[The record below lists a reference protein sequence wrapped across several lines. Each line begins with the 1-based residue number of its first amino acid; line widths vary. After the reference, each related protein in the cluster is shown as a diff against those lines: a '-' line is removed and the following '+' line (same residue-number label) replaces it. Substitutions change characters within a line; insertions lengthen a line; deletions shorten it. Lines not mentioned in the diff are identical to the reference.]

1 MHDGL
6 FIRICIRRY
15 ESNFRPGEAMYRLIV
30 GTKDWSSWSLRAY
43 LALMATGQP
52 FDEVVI
58 RLRHTDADATKNAI
72 REFSPAG
79 RVPVLQ
85 IEEGGESITVWD
97 SLAICETLA
106 ERHPAARLWPHDRAA
121 RAMARS
127 YSAEMHSG
135 FPDLRDQLSMDFARR
150 LSLPALRPATEA
162 QIARILASWDVAL
175 ARYGNRGGFLF
186 GHFSIADCMYA
197 PVVSR
202 FTTFDISVST
212 AVGDYMAR
220 VWALPGMQAWLKDA
234 QKEVA
239 DGIA

>member
-1 MHDGL
+1 
-6 FIRICIRRY
+6 
-15 ESNFRPGEAMYRLIV
+15 MYRLIV

-52 FDEVVI
+52 FDEVVVQ
-58 RLRHTDADATKNAI
+58 LRKTDADATKAAI
-72 REFSPAG
+72 RKFSDAG

-85 IEEGGESITVWD
+85 IEQGGETVTVWD

-106 ERHPAARLWPHDRAA
+106 ERHPEARLWPTDWAA
-121 RAMARS
+121 RAMARAFA
-127 YSAEMHSG
+127 AEMHSG
-135 FPDLRDQLSMDFARR
+135 FPDLRDQLSMDFARE
-150 LSLPALRPATEA
+150 LKLPELRPATES
-162 QIARILASWDVAL
+162 QIVRILASWETAL
-175 ARYGNRGGFLF
+175 ARHGDDGGFLF

-202 FTTFDISVST
+202 FTTFNVAVSKP
-212 AVGDYMAR
+212 VKDYMTR
-220 VWALPGMQAWLKDA
+220 IWALPGMQNWLKGS